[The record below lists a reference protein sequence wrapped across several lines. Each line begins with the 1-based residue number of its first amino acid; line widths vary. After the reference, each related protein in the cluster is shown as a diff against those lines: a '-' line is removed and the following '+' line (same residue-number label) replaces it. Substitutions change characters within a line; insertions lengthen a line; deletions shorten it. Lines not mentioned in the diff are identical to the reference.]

1 MKVRFPLYAKILLWF
16 FLNLLILG
24 VGFVIF
30 FNLEVGFNSA
40 VEKQAHDRLR
50 PIEQLIMSELAPSPR
65 SEWNDV
71 LKRFSAAYGV
81 NFVLF
86 RNTGEQVAGEKIT
99 LPRDIVTELS
109 QRGPVPNGPPGDMAP
124 DDPARDGFGP
134 PPEEGPQRP
143 LARGPMPMR
152 LPGGAAGMFFVHADG
167 SYYAG
172 LRTHIERRDFPPQ
185 PMTLIAVSKTLSA
198 GGLFID
204 VRPWAIAGVVVIV
217 VSALFWFPIIRRLT
231 KSVSNM
237 TSATQSIAAGN
248 FDVHVADN
256 RRDELGQLGEAI
268 NTMAVRLKGLVTGQ
282 KRFLGDTAH
291 ELCSPIARIQLHL
304 GILEESAHPQDQQRI
319 EELREEVQQMSALVN
334 ELLSFSKA
342 SLEPAA
348 VKLQPVRVRTVAEQA
363 AKRELV
369 PGSQINVE
377 VPEEIGVLA
386 DPELLIRT
394 IGNLLRNAIRYAGS
408 CGPITVTALRSDHVV
423 NIHVRD
429 RGPGVPDESVPQLFD
444 PFYRPEL
451 ARDRESGGV
460 GLGLAIVKTCVESC
474 HGTVSCR
481 NLKPGFEVTI
491 QLQAV

>member
-1 MKVRFPLYAKILLWF
+1 
-16 FLNLLILG
+16 
-24 VGFVIF
+24 
-30 FNLEVGFNSA
+30 
-40 VEKQAHDRLR
+40 
-50 PIEQLIMSELAPSPR
+50 
-65 SEWNDV
+65 
-71 LKRFSAAYGV
+71 
-81 NFVLF
+81 
-86 RNTGEQVAGEKIT
+86 
-99 LPRDIVTELS
+99 LPREVSTELV
-109 QRGPVPNGPPGDMAP
+109 QHGPVRGAPPDMAP

-134 PPEEGPQRP
+134 PPDDGPQQQRP
-143 LARGPMPMR
+143 RRHGPMPVR
-152 LPGGAAGMFFVHADG
+152 LPEGPAGMFFVHADG
-167 SYYAG
+167 MYYAG
-172 LRTHIERRDFPPQ
+172 LRTRIDRDDLPPQ

-198 GGLFID
+198 GGLFVD
-204 VRPWAIAGVVVIV
+204 FRPWAIAGVVVIV

-231 KSVSNM
+231 KSVSKM
-237 TSATQSIAAGN
+237 TVATQSIAAGN

-268 NTMAVRLKGLVTGQ
+268 NTMAIRLNGLVTGQ

-304 GILEESAHPQDQQRI
+304 GILEESAHPQDKQRI
-319 EELREEVQQMSALVN
+319 EELREEIQQMSALVN

-348 VKLQPVRVRTVAEQA
+348 VKLQPVRVKTIAEQA
-363 AKRELV
+363 AKRELA

-377 VPEEIGVLA
+377 VSEDIGVLA

-394 IGNLLRNAIRYAGS
+394 IGNLLRNAIRYAGT
-408 CGPITVTALRSDHVV
+408 CGPITINAERHDDLVR
-423 NIHVRD
+423 IHVRD
-429 RGPGVPDESVPQLFD
+429 CGPGVPDESIPQLFD

-474 HGTVSCR
+474 HGMVSCR

-491 QLQAV
+491 ELQSA